1 MRRDIQ
7 TYYRSS
13 SKNKQKIISVMGSYL
28 SGTAGHSIQALWGRL
43 AN

>member
-13 SKNKQKIISVMGSYL
+13 SKNKQKIISLMGSYL
-28 SGTAGHSIQALWGRL
+28 SACHSIQALLGRL